1 MDIYY
6 VAKKIE
12 KKRKNSM
19 SCLVI
24 IEITAHFKFMLF
36 RQDCIHC
43 SSYGECN
50 DLEQH
55 VKEN

>member
-1 MDIYY
+1 M
-6 VAKKIE
+6 AKKIE

-24 IEITAHFKFMLF
+24 IEITAHFMFMLF